1 MEKSSGVKKKNYLKL
16 CMINADRNIFIKQHV
31 ELYGEELFLDSV
43 TKKSKKS
50 PNKLSKI
57 DQLKNLSSKI
67 DIDLSFDAGNIKKK
81 VVFGSG
87 DPYADILII
96 GDFPSDFEI
105 EEDKPFLGN
114 SGRLLDKILKAI
126 GYSRSTKVYLTYL
139 IKYNIDG
146 SRYPLNSE
154 INKFIPLLKKQ
165 IEIIKP
171 KIIVGLGKVVGKVLV
186 NKNLSMD
193 LMREKV
199 HSFSSCPLKITYSPN
214 TLLREQSLKK
224 LAWEDFQ
231 FIRDFIK

>member
-1 MEKSSGVKKKNYLKL
+1 
-16 CMINADRNIFIKQHV
+16 MINDGRNRFIKQHV
-31 ELYGEELFLDSV
+31 ELYGEELFLGSL

-50 PNKLSKI
+50 SHKLSKI
-57 DQLKNLSSKI
+57 DQLKNLSSKV
-67 DIDLSFDAGNIKKK
+67 DIDLSLDSENIKKK

-87 DPYADILII
+87 DPNADLLII
-96 GDFPSDFEI
+96 GESPSDHEI
-105 EEDKPFLGN
+105 EDNIPFLGN
-114 SGRLLDKILKAI
+114 SGKLLNKILKAI
-126 GYSRSTKVYLTYL
+126 GCSRSAKVYLTYL
-139 IKYNIDG
+139 IKYKIDE

-171 KIIVGLGKVVGKVLV
+171 KIIVGLGKVVGKALI
-186 NKNLSMD
+186 NKNLSMN

-199 HSFSSCPLKITYSPN
+199 YSFSSYPLKITYSPN

>member
-1 MEKSSGVKKKNYLKL
+1 
-16 CMINADRNIFIKQHV
+16 MINADRNRFIKQHV
-31 ELYGEELFLDSV
+31 ELYGEELFLDSL

-50 PNKLSKI
+50 SNKLSKI
-57 DQLKNLSSKI
+57 DRLKNLSSRL
-67 DIDLSFDAGNIKKK
+67 DIGLGFDTQSEKNK

-87 DPYADILII
+87 DSNADLLII
-96 GDFPSDFEI
+96 GEFPSDDEI
-105 EEDKPFLGN
+105 KDNKPFLGN

-126 GYSRSTKVYLTYL
+126 GYSRFEKVYLTYL
-139 IKYNIDG
+139 IKYKIDG

-171 KIIVGLGKVVGKVLV
+171 KIIVGLGKVVGKALI
-186 NKNLSMD
+186 NKDLSMD
-193 LMREKV
+193 LMRNKV
-199 HSFSSCPLKITYSPN
+199 HSFSSYPLKITYGPN
-214 TLLREQSLKK
+214 TLSREQSLKK

>member
-1 MEKSSGVKKKNYLKL
+1 
-16 CMINADRNIFIKQHV
+16 MINADRNRFIKQHV
-31 ELYGEELFLDSV
+31 ELYGEELFLDSI
-43 TKKSKKS
+43 TKKSKKLS
-50 PNKLSKI
+50 LKLSKV
-57 DQLKNLSSKI
+57 DLLKNLSSKV
-67 DIDLSFDAGNIKKK
+67 DIDLSLDKKNIKKK

-87 DPYADILII
+87 DPNADLLIV
-96 GDFPSDFEI
+96 GESPSDYEV
-105 EEDKPFLGN
+105 EYNKPFLGN
-114 SGRLLDKILKAI
+114 SGKLLEKILKAI
-126 GYSRSTKVYLTYL
+126 GYSRSAKVYLTYL
-139 IKYNIDG
+139 IKYKIDG

-165 IEIIKP
+165 IEIIEP
-171 KIIVGLGKVVGKVLV
+171 KIIVGLGKVVGKALI

-199 HSFSSCPLKITYSPN
+199 HSFSSYPLKITYSPN

>member
-1 MEKSSGVKKKNYLKL
+1 
-16 CMINADRNIFIKQHV
+16 MINADRNRFIKQHV
-31 ELYGEELFLDSV
+31 ELYGEELFLDSI
-43 TKKSKKS
+43 TKKSKKLS
-50 PNKLSKI
+50 LKLSKI
-57 DQLKNLSSKI
+57 DLLKNLSSKV
-67 DIDLSFDAGNIKKK
+67 DIDLSFDKKNIKKK

-87 DPYADILII
+87 DPNADLLIV
-96 GDFPSDFEI
+96 GESPSDYEI
-105 EEDKPFLGN
+105 EDNKPFLGN
-114 SGRLLDKILKAI
+114 SGKLLDKILKAI
-126 GYSRSTKVYLTYL
+126 GYSRSAKVYLTYL
-139 IKYNIDG
+139 IKFKIDG

-165 IEIIKP
+165 IEIIEP
-171 KIIVGLGKVVGKVLV
+171 KIIVGLGKVVGKALI

-199 HSFSSCPLKITYSPN
+199 HSFSSYPLKITYSPN

>member
-1 MEKSSGVKKKNYLKL
+1 
-16 CMINADRNIFIKQHV
+16 MINADRNRFIKQHV
-31 ELYGEELFLDSV
+31 ELYGEELFLDSI
-43 TKKSKKS
+43 TKKSKKLS
-50 PNKLSKI
+50 LKLSKV
-57 DQLKNLSSKI
+57 DLLKNLSSKV
-67 DIDLSFDAGNIKKK
+67 DIDLSFDKKNINSK

-87 DPYADILII
+87 DPNADLLIV
-96 GDFPSDFEI
+96 GESPSDYEV
-105 EEDKPFLGN
+105 EYNKPFLGN
-114 SGRLLDKILKAI
+114 SGKLLDKILNAI
-126 GYSRSTKVYLTYL
+126 GYSRSAKVYLTYL
-139 IKYNIDG
+139 IKYKIDG

-165 IEIIKP
+165 IEIIEP
-171 KIIVGLGKVVGKVLV
+171 KIIVGLGKVVGKALI

-199 HSFSSCPLKITYSPN
+199 YSFSSYPLKITYSPN